1 MQLALS
7 QIIVSPGQQLLLK
20 DISWQQLETILEELG
35 ESRAAKI
42 SYSNGL
48 LEIMTPLLEHEKDK
62 EIISYLVQILLK
74 ELKIDFEAAGS
85 TTYKNKKMSQAVE
98 PDASFYI
105 TNYAAIIGKDRLDL
119 SIDPPPDL
127 AVEIDITSR
136 TQFDNYLLL
145 GVPELW
151 KYTRKGLQIYLLENG
166 QYIQSKN
173 SPNFPNIPIIELV
186 DRAIEDS
193 KKIGRSKAIASFE
206 TWLKTNL

>member
-1 MQLALS
+1 MQLALK

-62 EIISYLVQILLK
+62 EIISYLVQILLEK
-74 ELKIDFEAAGS
+74 LEIDFEALGS
-85 TTYKNKKMSQAVE
+85 TTYKNKKMNQAVE

-105 TNYAAIIGKDRLDL
+105 KNCSTVIGKDRLDL

-151 KYTRKGLQIYLLENG
+151 KYTRKGLQIYLLQNS

-186 DRAIEDS
+186 DRTIEDS
-193 KKIGRSKAIASFE
+193 KKIGRSKAISIFKN
-206 TWLKTNL
+206 WLKTNL